1 MWKVLIADDEPK
13 IRKGLKKMLQSFNL
27 ELEIVAEAEE
37 GEMALDLAK
46 EHIPHIL
53 LVDINMPFLDGL
65 GFIEKVHNFLPY
77 SIVIIITGY
86 DEFHYAQRAIK
97 LQVFDYL
104 LKPINSEELKN
115 IIIKGIVHLQN
126 QPKNME
132 NIGAINN
139 NEEEYS
145 PIVVLLKNY
154 MDSHYMQENLS
165 LHEVAEK
172 FDISPS
178 YLGKLMKHELGKTF
192 IEYLTE
198 IRIENAKKMLQEENI
213 GIKIHE
219 VAQLVGYSSQHYFSR
234 VFKKEVG
241 VSPIEYKQN
250 IKIEPL

>member
-13 IRKGLKKMLQSFNL
+13 IRKGLKKMLQSFEL
-27 ELEIVAEAEE
+27 KLEIVAEAEE

-46 EHIPHIL
+46 EYKPHIL

-77 SIVIIITGY
+77 AIVIIITGY
-86 DEFHYAQRAIK
+86 DEFQYAQRAIK

-104 LKPINSEELKN
+104 LKPVNSEELKS
-115 IIIKGIVHLQN
+115 IILNGIDHLQN
-126 QPKNME
+126 QPE
-132 NIGAINN
+132 NIENKDEINTDN
-139 NEEEYS
+139 EEYS

-154 MDSHYMQENLS
+154 IDNHYMQEDLS
-165 LHEVAEK
+165 LHEVADK
-172 FDISPS
+172 FDISLS
-178 YLGKLMKHELGKTF
+178 YLSKLMKHELDKTF

-198 IRIENAKKMLQEENI
+198 VRIKNAKKMLQEENI

-250 IKIEPL
+250 IKIDI